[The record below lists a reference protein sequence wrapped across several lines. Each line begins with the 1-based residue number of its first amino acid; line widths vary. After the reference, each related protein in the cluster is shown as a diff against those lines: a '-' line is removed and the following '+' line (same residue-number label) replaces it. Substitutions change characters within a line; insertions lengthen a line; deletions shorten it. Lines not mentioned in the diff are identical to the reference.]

1 MGKTLMTNGSKERL
15 RPIRKIRIGPVASV
29 IKFKPGELPVVNR
42 RLKAKIQ
49 LEFGSQIKFARAV
62 GVSQGLVSQVC
73 TGYKKL
79 GLGEK
84 DLWSVFLKCRI
95 EDIFD

>member
-1 MGKTLMTNGSKERL
+1 MRKTVMTEASKEKP
-15 RPIRKIRIGPVASV
+15 RPIRKVRIGPVASV
-29 IKFKPGELPVVNR
+29 VKFKPGELPVVNR
-42 RLKAKIQ
+42 KLKAKIQ

-84 DLWSVFLKCRI
+84 DLWSVFLKCEI
-95 EDIFD
+95 PDVFD